1 MKTQQARREFIEFA
15 AAAVAARF
23 VRPRASSGRI
33 TTLLGDLNNPFGL
46 VIGPDGAL
54 YWVEYGSHRLL
65 RIDLHSEKI
74 CNF

>member
-1 MKTQQARREFIEFA
+1 MGLA
-15 AAAVAARF
+15 AAAVAAPF
-23 VRPRASSGRI
+23 VQRESSPRRI
-33 TTLLGDLNNPFGL
+33 TTLVGVITDNVTLNNPFGL

-54 YWVEYGSHRLL
+54 YWVEYSSHRLL